1 MMGFVRVGLISAASV
16 LSAAAAFAQAGPSFS
31 CAKASNDIERT
42 ICKDPELAKA
52 DREMAAAYAALAAKL
67 SGAAKENLEKEQGRW
82 IGDRNR
88 GCAADTDGIAP
99 CLTRR
104 YAARTTNLRASAEGI
119 YPFISEQSLSKNA
132 KLGKITYS
140 YDISYP
146 KFEGNTADFS
156 AVNARFA
163 NAAKK
168 AIADA
173 TPQADSGLDRE
184 QEWTYEQSFMTYR
197 PDGNAVTIAVN
208 FYGFSGGAH
217 GYGATNCT
225 LVDLRTGKVA
235 GPAGPDGV
243 FASGDK
249 WLKTMVEIVGADL
262 KKQFVEKPGFDEA
275 LEPASLAKLLREP
288 AHYCWHAN
296 RLELIFNAYEVGPYV
311 SGPFE
316 VYVPYDRL
324 KPLLRKDGPISR

>member
-1 MMGFVRVGLISAASV
+1 MTRLVRLALIASV
-16 LSAAAAFAQAGPSFS
+16 ALVSAVSAFAQNGPSFE
-31 CAKASNDIERT
+31 CAKASNDVERT

-52 DREMAAAYAALAAKL
+52 DRQMAAAYAALAAKL
-67 SGAAKENLEKEQGRW
+67 GGAAKENLEKEQVRW
-82 IGDRNR
+82 LGDRNR

-99 CLTRR
+99 CLKRR
-104 YAARTTNLRASAEGI
+104 YAARTTNLLASADGI

-146 KFEGNTADFS
+146 KFEGTTADFT

-168 AIADA
+168 AVADA

-184 QEWTYEQSFMTYR
+184 QGWTYEQGFKIYR
-197 PDGNAVTIAVN
+197 PSANAVTVAVD
-208 FYGFSGGAH
+208 FYGYSGGAH
-217 GYGATNCT
+217 GFGATACT
-225 LVDLRTGKVA
+225 LVDLRTGKIE
-235 GPAGPDGV
+235 GPGGV
-243 FASGDK
+243 FAAGDK

-262 KKQFVEKPGFDEA
+262 KKQFVDKPGFDEA

-288 AHYCWHAN
+288 GRYCWHAN
-296 RLELIFNAYEVGPYV
+296 RLEVIFNAYDVGPYAA
-311 SGPFE
+311 GPYE
-316 VYVPYDRL
+316 VYVSYDRL
-324 KPLLRKDGPISR
+324 TPLLRKDGPITR

>member
-1 MMGFVRVGLISAASV
+1 MRPFLMAIVLLAAP
-16 LSAAAAFAQAGPSFS
+16 AAFGQTGPSFD
-31 CAKASNDIERT
+31 CAKASSAVDRT

-67 SGAAKENLEKEQGRW
+67 SGPAKDSLVKDQMRW
-82 IGDRNR
+82 IADRNR

-99 CLTRR
+99 CLKKR
-104 YAARTTNLRASAEGI
+104 YAARTTNLRASADGA
-119 YPFISEQSLSKNA
+119 YPFISEQSLSKSGT
-132 KLGKITYS
+132 LGRITYS
-140 YDISYP
+140 YDIAYP
-146 KFEGNTADFS
+146 QFDGATADFA

-168 AIADA
+168 AVADA
-173 TPQADSGLDRE
+173 TPQADSGLDRK
-184 QEWTYEQSFMTYR
+184 QGWTYEQDFTIYR
-197 PDGNAVTIAVN
+197 PDPNAVTVAVSY
-208 FYGFSGGAH
+208 YGYSGGAH
-217 GYGATNCT
+217 GYGATNCI
-225 LVDLRTGKVA
+225 LVDLRTGKTA
-235 GPAGPDGV
+235 GPEGV
-243 FASGDK
+243 FAGGDK
-249 WLKTMVEIVGADL
+249 WLKTMVEIVRADL

-288 AHYCWHAN
+288 GHYCLHAN

-324 KPLLRKDGPISR
+324 TPLLRKDGPITR

>member
-1 MMGFVRVGLISAASV
+1 MEAGMRLLVMALVLLAAP
-16 LSAAAAFAQAGPSFS
+16 AAFAQSGPGFD
-31 CAKASNDIERT
+31 CAKASNAVERT

-52 DREMAAAYAALAAKL
+52 DRAMAEAYAALAAKL
-67 SGAAKENLEKEQGRW
+67 SGPAKDNLEKEQVRW

-88 GCAADTDGIAP
+88 GCAADTDGTAP
-99 CLTRR
+99 CLKRR

-119 YPFISEQSLSKNA
+119 YPFISEQSLTKNA

-146 KFEGNTADFS
+146 KFEGTTADFA

-168 AIADA
+168 AIVDA

-197 PDGNAVTIAVN
+197 PSPNAVAIAVN
-208 FYGFSGGAH
+208 FDGYSGGAH
-217 GYGATNCT
+217 GYAATNCT
-225 LVDLRTGKVA
+225 LVDLRTGKA
-235 GPAGPDGV
+235 LGPDGV
-243 FASGDK
+243 FAAGDK

-262 KKQFVEKPGFDEA
+262 KKQFVEKPGFEEA
-275 LEPASLAKLLREP
+275 LEPASLGKILREP
-288 AHYCWHAN
+288 AHYCWRAD

-316 VYVPYDRL
+316 VYVSYDRL
-324 KPLLRKDGPISR
+324 APLLRKDGPITR

>member
-1 MMGFVRVGLISAASV
+1 MRLLVMAFVLFAAP
-16 LSAAAAFAQAGPSFS
+16 AAFAQGGPSLD
-31 CAKASNDIERT
+31 CAKASNDVERT

-52 DREMAAAYAALAAKL
+52 DREMAAAYATLVAKL
-67 SGAAKENLEKEQGRW
+67 SGPAKENLVKEQLRW

-99 CLTRR
+99 CLKKR

-119 YPFISEQSLSKNA
+119 YPFISEQSLSKSG
-132 KLGKITYS
+132 KLGMITYS

-146 KFEGNTADFS
+146 TFEGTTADFS

-168 AIADA
+168 AVADA
-173 TPQADSGLDRE
+173 TPQADSGLDHK
-184 QEWTYEQSFMTYR
+184 QEWTYEQGYTLYR
-197 PDGNAVTIAVN
+197 PGPDAVTIALN
-208 FYGFSGGAH
+208 YYGYSGGAH

-225 LVDLRTGKVA
+225 LVDLRTGKA
-235 GPAGPDGV
+235 QGPDGV
-243 FASGDK
+243 LAAGDK

-262 KKQFVEKPGFDEA
+262 KKQFVEKPGFEEA
-275 LEPASLAKLLREP
+275 LEPASLTKLLREP
-288 AHYCWHAN
+288 GHYCWHAS

-324 KPLLRKDGPISR
+324 KPLLRADGPITR

>member
-1 MMGFVRVGLISAASV
+1 MRLLVMALALLAAP
-16 LSAAAAFAQAGPSFS
+16 AAFAQSGPSFD
-31 CAKASNDIERT
+31 CAKASNDVERM

-52 DREMAAAYAALAAKL
+52 DREMAAAYAAVAAKL
-67 SGAAKENLEKEQGRW
+67 GGAAKENLEKEQVRW
-82 IGDRNR
+82 LGDRNR

-99 CLTRR
+99 CLKRR
-104 YAARTTNLRASAEGI
+104 YAARTTNLLASAEGI

-146 KFEGNTADFS
+146 KFEGTTADFA

-184 QEWTYEQSFMTYR
+184 QGWTYEQGFTIHR
-197 PDGNAVTIAVN
+197 PGANAVTVAVN
-208 FYGFSGGAH
+208 YYGYSGGAH
-217 GYGATNCT
+217 GFGATTCT
-225 LVDLRTGKVA
+225 LVDLRTGKIE
-235 GPAGPDGV
+235 GPGGV
-243 FASGDK
+243 FAAGDK

-262 KKQFVEKPGFDEA
+262 KKQFVDKPGFDEA

-288 AHYCWHAN
+288 SHYCCHAR
-296 RLELIFNAYEVGPYV
+296 RLEVIFNAYEVGPYAY
-311 SGPFE
+311 GPFE
-316 VYVPYDRL
+316 VYVPYERL
-324 KPLLRKDGPISR
+324 APLLRKDGPITR